1 LNKQADS
8 FTFQPRLDWEDGM
21 STPISIYQFLRESL
35 PVVFLGKELDILS
48 QGILRW
54 RTIQNQ
60 RSARLIPEECFEKIS
75 QRKVLIIRDRF
86 LAWLFSEKSPR
97 DKGTYK

>member
-1 LNKQADS
+1 MYPTLTID
-8 FTFQPRLDWEDGM
+8 L
-21 STPISIYQFLRESL
+21 LRQQL
-35 PVVFLGKELDILS
+35 PKIFLGKDLDKMS
-48 QGILRW
+48 NGILRW

-97 DKGTYK
+97 DTMH